1 MNHYVK
7 LPESPDIKR
16 DEGRRLVTFALFAY
30 NQESFIRD
38 AISGA
43 LAQTYQPLEIIL
55 SDDCSSDNTFLIME
69 DIARNY
75 QGPHSIRTRR
85 QSINEGLLNHV
96 CSVASEM
103 KGEIV
108 VMAAG
113 DDISAPNRVE
123 VLISEWTPDCLAMDS
138 ACSLIDSKGKILK
151 KKWTPNGDAKKRLPW
166 MKDLNSDIFVYG
178 ASSAYHKSIIKALRT
193 SEHNVYSEDTPLN
206 IIAQLHSGRI
216 CRCDRVL
223 VQYRVHQNSISSTR
237 TSEMLSLKEIKCL
250 EDRRFREITVQ
261 RDIYRY
267 VSETLAPA
275 LPNNEKIDF
284 QELHRLIKFCD
295 MRLKF
300 YKSGLI
306 NRTCLALRS
315 PKQTWTWML
324 PRLLGRNFYATL
336 KFLLLRLT
344 YGGKSLK
351 DLKN

>member
-16 DEGRRLVTFALFAY
+16 DEGRPLVTFALFAY

-75 QGPHSIRTRR
+75 RGPHSIRTRR
-85 QSINEGLLNHV
+85 QIINEGLLNHV

-103 KGEIV
+103 KGEII

-123 VLISEWTPDCLAMDS
+123 ALISEWTPDCIAMDS

-151 KKWTPNGDAKKRLPW
+151 EKWTPKGDAKKRLPW
-166 MKDLNSDIFVYG
+166 MKELNSDIFVYG
-178 ASSAYHKSIIKALRT
+178 ASSAYHKSIIKALCT

-216 CRCDRVL
+216 CRCDKVL
-223 VQYRVHQNSISSTR
+223 VQYRVHQNSISSTG
-237 TSEMLSLKEIKCL
+237 TSEMPSLKEIKRM

-261 RDIYRY
+261 REIYRY
-267 VSETLAPA
+267 VSETLAPT
-275 LPNNEKIDF
+275 LPGNEKIDL
-284 QELHRLIKFCD
+284 QQLYSLINFCD
-295 MRLKF
+295 VRLKF
-300 YKSGLI
+300 YKSGFL
-306 NRTCLALRS
+306 NRIYLVLSSPRRAL
-315 PKQTWTWML
+315 PWML
-324 PRLLGRNFYATL
+324 LRLLGRNFYAAF
-336 KFLLLRLT
+336 KLLRVWT
-344 YGGKSLK
+344 H
-351 DLKN
+351 